1 MSNPTSVVAD
11 SFDPAMF
18 DPAMQGIHI
27 PAMRGAQGDR
37 TMFLLLVTNNV
48 LMRNF
53 AAEAEVDT
61 TDGRVQRTFDKRHAG
76 DIVTYI
82 TENASDYVLGAM
94 TYAVDNIDERHFKP
108 VAPGSNLG
116 TLILPMDAQLR
127 CLDGQHR
134 RQALHDA
141 ALQDKNVLFDYSA
154 VVLYVE
160 DDFAKRRQMFSDMN
174 ATPKVVS
181 KALNITFDTRDP
193 YARAAQQLAVE
204 HPLLHDVVELTKARI
219 SSSEPKFF
227 SLAGVYDGLKRY
239 QLGMVLPRGRSP
251 KDVAEEELFKAGIE
265 MFDVLDSARPEL
277 GSLKRELDEQAG
289 PKEKAEVMKRFR
301 SKSILASTTTL
312 RVIAG
317 ALHAAMDRDGEDDV
331 NAYTKSLSRV
341 DFAPSSLLFTDD
353 KVNFVGRGGTP
364 SARNQEVFA
373 ATRAL
378 ADALHRI

>member
-1 MSNPTSVVAD
+1 MSTTSTTTSD
-11 SFDPAMF
+11 SFN
-18 DPAMQGIHI
+18 PAMQGIHI

-48 LMRNF
+48 LLRNF
-53 AAEAEVDT
+53 AAEAEIDSS
-61 TDGRVQRTFDKRHAG
+61 DGRVQRTLDRRHAS

-82 TENASDYVLGAM
+82 TENASDYILGAM
-94 TYAVDNIDERHFKP
+94 TYAVDSIVEETHFIP

-134 RQALHDA
+134 RKALHDA
-141 ALQDKNVLFDYSA
+141 ALEDPNVLYDFSA

-193 YARAAQQLAVE
+193 YARAAQRLAVE

-251 KDVAEEELFKAGIE
+251 KDLSEEELFEAGVQ
-265 MFDVLDSARPEL
+265 MFDVIDSARPEL
-277 GSLKRELDEQAG
+277 GQLKLELLDQSTAKEQAD
-289 PKEKAEVMKRFR
+289 VMRRFR
-301 SKSILASTTTL
+301 ARSILASTTTL

-317 ALHAAMDRDGEDDV
+317 ALHEAMGRDDESDPTAYIESLAA
-331 NAYTKSLSRV
+331 V
-341 DFAPSSLLFTDD
+341 DFAPTSRLFADED
-353 KVNFVGRGGTP
+353 VNFIGRGGTP

-378 ADALHRI
+378 MNALRHN